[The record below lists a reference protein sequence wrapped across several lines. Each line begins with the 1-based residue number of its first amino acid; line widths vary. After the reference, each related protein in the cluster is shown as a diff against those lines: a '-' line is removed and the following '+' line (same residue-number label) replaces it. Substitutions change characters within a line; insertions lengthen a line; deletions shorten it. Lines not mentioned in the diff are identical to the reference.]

1 MTTSSRDYDPS
12 VDSVDP
18 TMFPADKQLE
28 SSVLGA
34 VLLEPN
40 LIEQLD
46 FLRPDDFFESSH
58 RRIFE
63 IMREIWAGG
72 ILPIDPM
79 IISDRDISLLSVCL
93 EAQINCPSPRLGV
106 DYAKRVKELATKRK
120 FIPVLQRAAEMSMNG
135 ATFDSIREYMIVS
148 LDSDERRSVH
158 QSWQLSDSADL
169 TEPPAPREWL
179 IDGLLYR
186 GQITM
191 FFGPPGIRK
200 TLLLM
205 DMCASLALGENWL
218 MRKYGQP
225 DHKSLATF
233 HTTRPANIL
242 WLDYDNGQFETQ
254 IRIRAAMMG
263 HDGLGRGKFRYMSE
277 GIPWLA
283 LDNASHVRKLI
294 TMALDMAADVIVIDA
309 LGMVMGEVDENSPQV
324 ASVIAKLKEIR
335 AATGAAILV
344 VHHPSKSGAQTVNAS
359 TYNASGSAKFSNFF
373 EWTIEL
379 RAGDEQDII
388 AVDVVKNRGWAKHK
402 KFAAEFEYEHFGQ
415 EHPELAHELKS
426 FRFYPAAV
434 ESKGEQRD
442 AAIQEGITDVLAGGE
457 MNQKELVATV
467 KADMEESLGK
477 PVGEFAIRE
486 VLKEMAALGRL
497 MAHQSAPRQPV
508 IYSLLDAVDRR

>member
-1 MTTSSRDYDPS
+1 MTTDYDPT
-12 VDSVDP
+12 VDPVDP
-18 TMFPADKQLE
+18 TMFPADKHLE

-34 VLLEPN
+34 VLLDPDLMN
-40 LIEQLD
+40 QLD
-46 FLRPDDFFESSH
+46 FLQPDDFFESPH
-58 RRIFE
+58 RRVFE
-63 IMREIWAGG
+63 IMREIWEGG

-79 IISDRDISLLSVCL
+79 IISDRDIGLLSVCL
-93 EAQINCPSPRLGV
+93 EAQINCPSPILGV
-106 DYAKRVKELATKRK
+106 PYAKRVKELAVKRK

-135 ATFDSIREYMIVS
+135 ASFDSIREYMIVS
-148 LDSDERRSVH
+148 LDSEERRSVH
-158 QSWQLSDSADL
+158 QTWQLSDSADL
-169 TEPPAPREWL
+169 IEPPAPREWL

-200 TLLLM
+200 TLFLM

-218 MRKYGQP
+218 MRQHNQP

-233 HTTRPANIL
+233 HTTRAANIL

-263 HDGLGRGKFRYMSE
+263 RNGLGQGTFRYMSE

-294 TMALDMAADVIVIDA
+294 TMALDMQSDVIVIDA
-309 LGMVMGEVDENSPQV
+309 LGMVMGEVDENSPAV

-344 VHHPSKSGAQTVNAS
+344 VHHPSKSGAQTLNAS

-379 RAGDEQDII
+379 RSGEEQDII
-388 AVDVVKNRGWAKHK
+388 AVEVVKNRGWAKHK
-402 KFAAEFEYEHFGQ
+402 KFAAEFTYEHFGH

-442 AAIQEGITDVLAGGE
+442 AAVQEAITDALAGGE
-457 MNQKELVATV
+457 MNQKDLVACV
-467 KADMEESLGK
+467 KADVLDDAGI
-477 PVGEFAIRE
+477 VAGEVAIRDVIKNMVANKAI
-486 VLKEMAALGRL
+486 VLR
-497 MAHQSAPRQPV
+497 QSAPRQPV
-508 IYSLLDAVDRR
+508 FYALPGYVDSVDLR